1 MRRFRTVLFSLL
13 ALGFLLSPA
22 SGQIPS
28 KLTISVMN
36 LKPGSGISEGEA
48 LTLTDRLLVEL
59 VRTTRYEVTERARR
73 DEILKEVGFQQ
84 TGACDEASCL
94 AQIGKYLRVQKMV
107 GGSVGKIGKTY
118 SVNLR
123 MVDVETG
130 RIEQTA
136 VKDYPGNIDYL
147 LTTAMKDVAW
157 QLARGGLSKREQEE
171 LARKQKEEE
180 RLAAQRAAD
189 SLAAVKRAAAVAES
203 LKVVEEQKRK
213 EEELM
218 AAQRAADSLAA
229 ARKADS
235 LAAIERAKAEE
246 LKKQEEARL
255 AKKQEEQRKRDA
267 ELARIA
273 EQERKEEAA
282 RHARVTRRRW
292 SWITFA
298 LGGVAGLGAVFES
311 KASDDAYKKYLSATD
326 DASIIANWQKVKD
339 ADLRT
344 NIFMGVST
352 AFVGTSGLLFLTSRG
367 GETKVGSV
375 KGSGMY
381 LGAVCKGHPGIVLVM
396 RF

>member
-22 SGQIPS
+22 SGQTPS

-180 RLAAQRAAD
+180 RLAARRAAD
-189 SLAAVKRAAAVAES
+189 SLAVVQKAAAEAES
-203 LKVVEEQKRK
+203 LKTIEAKKRH
-213 EEELM
+213 E
-218 AAQRAADSLAA
+218 
-229 ARKADS
+229 ADS
-235 LAAIERAKAEE
+235 LAAIMQAKNEQLKRAEA
-246 LKKQEEARL
+246 ARL
-255 AKKQEEQRKRDA
+255 AKEQEEKQRKEA
-267 ELARIA
+267 EQARIA
-273 EQERKEEAA
+273 EQKRKEAEALRA
-282 RHARVTRRRW
+282 EHGRKLRKRWAWVTL
-292 SWITFA
+292 T
-298 LGGVAGLGAVFES
+298 LGCVTSLGAAYEW
-311 KASDDAYKKYLSATD
+311 KTSDDAYKKYNSALD
-326 DASIIANWQKVKD
+326 DASILSYRQKVKD

-344 NIFMGVST
+344 NVLLGSSAVFLG
-352 AFVGTSGLLFLTSRG
+352 GSGLLFLTSRG
-367 GETKVGSV
+367 GEASESKAGVN
-375 KGSGMY
+375 
-381 LGAVCKGHPGIVLVM
+381 LGLVNMGQPGFALVL
-396 RF
+396 RFR